1 MITDFK
7 TFEEIV
13 NAAKEN
19 NITKDIEDKINN
31 LSNDQFKLF
40 CYWLKNSLDKG
51 NITNNELK
59 NIVKNISS
67 IDLNM
72 QWEMKNPSG
81 QFYAFFKEENDDY
94 LRMKKYVD
102 SKFQKLDESNKSNE
116 SNESNKSNKSNESNE
131 SNESNIGNHL
141 FSYFAGNETLEDIIF
156 ELNSEDKIDITLIV
170 DTIVKI
176 MTKSIEDKNDMNG
189 IVERAS
195 NLLQSL
201 SAGEDAKDLYA
212 TLENR
217 ITSEIK
223 ELYRIY
229 ESGEDKSDEISNKQA
244 LINTLDSISKR
255 NKEEP
260 HDIESPYLTTDEFK
274 DISSKKESGFLKQ
287 YLLELH
293 LAEVAYGDNWKE
305 KIKIPDFT
313 KNIEKWNRG
322 MDNDKK
328 ITILDEEKE
337 ELESKCLE
345 NIKKFLDGEDVD
357 LSNLSFDAGLRLF
370 SDSLEKDGLEEEI
383 NNQLFALKDFHDKS
397 QNTQDN
403 DFQIEYSEKYKKQ
416 KEHLLKVIDEF
427 YQKRIDLIN
436 SYIEK
441 CISSKEKSID
451 DEDRKRY
458 DKIRDILLIKL
469 NDLTK
474 AKEDINNRIIND
486 DFDEKEETTKEDGP
500 EVDEAERKK
509 IIKKKVLAGIAG
521 FTGGVLTAVFAPAP
535 VVAFT
540 GTILLVNRIIKLAGV
555 VGVGF
560 NKYAETHQ
568 DGKIA
573 KLVAGYNSFIEL
585 PRISKIVKAYNNP
598 YFQWALSG
606 FTTGIFVGGFYKN
619 IFASQSS
626 ASDAKQVASSASN
639 KSVSTGSADSVSN
652 HGLQEPQP
660 SPSDTQS
667 TIVSPQPQKTDL
679 THFNASNMHSAYYT
693 SYDANPVS
701 IQSNLFADTKVINT
715 NVVNGEL
722 KVALGAQDGTPLGW
736 FNAEDIGVTQDMI
749 NEAVSSGGLKL

>member
-59 NIVKNISS
+59 IIVKNISS

-102 SKFQKLDESNKSNE
+102 SKFQKLDESNKSNV
-116 SNESNKSNKSNESNE
+116 SNK

-201 SAGEDAKDLYA
+201 SAGEDVKDLYA

-223 ELYRIY
+223 ELYSIY

-244 LINTLDSISKR
+244 LINTLDSISER

-660 SPSDTQS
+660 SPSDAQS

>member
-102 SKFQKLDESNKSNE
+102 SKFQKLDESNKSNV
-116 SNESNKSNKSNESNE
+116 SNKSNESN
-131 SNESNIGNHL
+131 IGNQL

-244 LINTLDSISKR
+244 LINTLDSISER

-474 AKEDINNRIIND
+474 AKEDINNRLIND

>member
-102 SKFQKLDESNKSNE
+102 SKFQKLDESNKSNV
-116 SNESNKSNKSNESNE
+116 SNK

-201 SAGEDAKDLYA
+201 SAGEDVKDLYA

-223 ELYRIY
+223 ELYSIY

-244 LINTLDSISKR
+244 LINTLDSISER

-660 SPSDTQS
+660 SPSDAQS

>member
-102 SKFQKLDESNKSNE
+102 SKFQKLDESNKSNV
-116 SNESNKSNKSNESNE
+116 SNESNKSNKSNESN
-131 SNESNIGNHL
+131 IGNQL

-156 ELNSEDKIDITLIV
+156 KLNSEDKIDITLIV

-305 KIKIPDFT
+305 KIEIPDFT

-328 ITILDEEKE
+328 FTILDEEKE

-626 ASDAKQVASSASN
+626 ASDAKQVASSASD
-639 KSVSTGSADSVSN
+639 KSGSTGSADSVSN

-660 SPSDTQS
+660 SPSDAQS
-667 TIVSPQPQKTDL
+667 TVVSSQPQKTDL

-693 SYDANPVS
+693 SYDSNPVS

>member
-102 SKFQKLDESNKSNE
+102 SKFQKLDESNKSNV
-116 SNESNKSNKSNESNE
+116 SNK

-223 ELYRIY
+223 ELYKIY

-244 LINTLDSISKR
+244 LINTLDSLSKR

-274 DISSKKESGFLKQ
+274 DTSSKKESGFLKQ

-305 KIKIPDFT
+305 KIIIPDFT

-383 NNQLFALKDFHDKS
+383 NNQLFALKDFHDKT

-626 ASDAKQVASSASN
+626 ASDAKQVASSASD
-639 KSVSTGSADSVSN
+639 KSGSTGSADSVSN

>member
-102 SKFQKLDESNKSNE
+102 SKFQKLDESN
-116 SNESNKSNKSNESNE
+116 ESNKSNEI
-131 SNESNIGNHL
+131 NIGNHL

-244 LINTLDSISKR
+244 LINTLDSLSKR

-274 DISSKKESGFLKQ
+274 DTSSKKESGFLKQ

-474 AKEDINNRIIND
+474 AKEDINNRLIND

>member
-51 NITNNELK
+51 NMTNNELK

-102 SKFQKLDESNKSNE
+102 SKFQKLDESNKSNV
-116 SNESNKSNKSNESNE
+116 SNK

-244 LINTLDSISKR
+244 LINTLDSISER

-667 TIVSPQPQKTDL
+667 TVVSPQPQKTDL

>member
-1 MITDFK
+1 
-7 TFEEIV
+7 
-13 NAAKEN
+13 
-19 NITKDIEDKINN
+19 
-31 LSNDQFKLF
+31 
-40 CYWLKNSLDKG
+40 
-51 NITNNELK
+51 
-59 NIVKNISS
+59 
-67 IDLNM
+67 
-72 QWEMKNPSG
+72 
-81 QFYAFFKEENDDY
+81 
-94 LRMKKYVD
+94 
-102 SKFQKLDESNKSNE
+102 
-116 SNESNKSNKSNESNE
+116 
-131 SNESNIGNHL
+131 
-141 FSYFAGNETLEDIIF
+141 
-156 ELNSEDKIDITLIV
+156 
-170 DTIVKI
+170 
-176 MTKSIEDKNDMNG
+176 
-189 IVERAS
+189 
-195 NLLQSL
+195 
-201 SAGEDAKDLYA
+201 
-212 TLENR
+212 
-217 ITSEIK
+217 
-223 ELYRIY
+223 
-229 ESGEDKSDEISNKQA
+229 
-244 LINTLDSISKR
+244 
-255 NKEEP
+255 
-260 HDIESPYLTTDEFK
+260 
-274 DISSKKESGFLKQ
+274 
-287 YLLELH
+287 
-293 LAEVAYGDNWKE
+293 
-305 KIKIPDFT
+305 
-313 KNIEKWNRG
+313 

-345 NIKKFLDGEDVD
+345 NIKNFLDGEDVD

-500 EVDEAERKK
+500 EVDEAERKN

>member
-102 SKFQKLDESNKSNE
+102 SKFQKLDESNKSNV
-116 SNESNKSNKSNESNE
+116 SNESNKSNEG
-131 SNESNIGNHL
+131 NIGNQL

-201 SAGEDAKDLYA
+201 SAGEDVKDLYA

-223 ELYRIY
+223 ELYSIY

-244 LINTLDSISKR
+244 LINTLDSISER

-345 NIKKFLDGEDVD
+345 NIKNFLDGEDVD

-383 NNQLFALKDFHDKS
+383 NNQLFALKHFHDIT

-667 TIVSPQPQKTDL
+667 TVVSPQPQKTDL

>member
-7 TFEEIV
+7 TFEEIA

-102 SKFQKLDESNKSNE
+102 SKFQKLDESNK
-116 SNESNKSNKSNESNE
+116 

-345 NIKKFLDGEDVD
+345 NIKNFLDGEDVD

-383 NNQLFALKDFHDKS
+383 NNQLFALKHFHDIT

-660 SPSDTQS
+660 SPSDAQS
-667 TIVSPQPQKTDL
+667 TVVSSQPQKTDL

-693 SYDANPVS
+693 SYDSNPVS